1 MDYFWENHLF
11 KCLLKVRHHSIRAP
25 DVVDQGNSWAC
36 GRSSYGRPS
45 LLDRV
50 VDPAMVNQVNAVPDC
65 IFVTHKRFEHVARD
79 D

>member
-1 MDYFWENHLF
+1 MW
-11 KCLLKVRHHSIRAP
+11 SIKETRGH
-25 DVVDQGNSWAC
+25 VVDPAMVDQAYSIVWSIQVWSITAR
-36 GRSSYGRPS
+36 GRSSCDRPS